1 MEKYLN
7 TKKAAEFCG
16 YNHLYFGKLMEL
28 YRIPRY
34 GHKRNR
40 FKQSDLEEWMKKPE
54 LFTAADDPEFTGTRS
69 FRKVR

>member
-16 YNHLYFGKLMEL
+16 YNHIYFGKMMEL
-28 YRIPRY
+28 YKLPRY
-34 GHKRNR
+34 GPKRNR
-40 FKQSDLEEWMKKPE
+40 FKQSDLEDWMKKPE
-54 LFTAADDPEFTGTRS
+54 LFTAADDTEFTGTRS

>member
-7 TKKAAEFCG
+7 TKRAAEFCG
-16 YNHLYFGKLMEL
+16 YNNTYFGRLMEL

-34 GHKRNR
+34 GPKRNR
-40 FKQSDLEEWMKKPE
+40 FKQSDLEEWMRKPE
-54 LFTAADDPEFTGTRS
+54 LFTVADDPEPTGTRS